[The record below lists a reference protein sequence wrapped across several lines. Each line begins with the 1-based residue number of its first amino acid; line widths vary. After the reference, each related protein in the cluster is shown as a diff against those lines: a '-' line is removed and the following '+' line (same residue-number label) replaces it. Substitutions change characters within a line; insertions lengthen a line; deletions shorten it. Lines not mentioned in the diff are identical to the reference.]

1 MKEKSNRVYKLAAVL
16 MILCLI
22 TACVIGTTLAK
33 YTTSGSG
40 SDTAQVAKWG
50 VKVVITGA
58 DTTFAQEYNGTDGT
72 TVKSTTSK
80 VVAPGTS
87 KSNALT
93 FSITGTPEVS
103 ANVKFEFTGTDV
115 FLAAETHNDPITGET
130 VTIGTEYHPIKFTLT
145 KTGES
150 TSLVEGGTLA
160 DVTNKINALS
170 TTTATT
176 PGTTL
181 DATYQ
186 LSWEWVYDGLNDT
199 ADTLLGNYIASPTA
213 NSDGHWST
221 SISYSLTITV
231 TQVD

>member
-16 MILCLI
+16 MVLCLI

-33 YTTSGSG
+33 YTTSDSG
-40 SDTAQVAKWG
+40 TDSAQVAKWG
-50 VKVVITGA
+50 VKVTITGA
-58 DTTFAQEYNGTDGT
+58 DTTFAKEYSGTAGT

-87 KSNALT
+87 SPNALK
-93 FSITGTPEVS
+93 FSISGTPEVS
-103 ANVKFEFTGTDV
+103 AKVEFVFSGTDV
-115 FLAAETHNDPITGET
+115 FLAAEEHTDPIEEKT
-130 VTIGTEYHPIKFTLT
+130 VSIDTEYHPVKFTLT
-145 KTGES
+145 KTGETTPIVDS
-150 TSLVEGGTLA
+150 GTLA
-160 DVTNKINALS
+160 AVQSKINAL
-170 TTTATT
+170 TTTNN
-176 PGTTL
+176 PGATL

-186 LSWEWVYDGLNDT
+186 LSWAWAFEDNSI
-199 ADTLLGNYIASPTA
+199 ADTLLGNYIASSTP